1 MFPASGKRQLKTL
14 YHFMK
19 KVLSSGLSL
28 LLLSSNQVFAQ
39 FAPPVGQPG
48 TTAMYKDSSAFIAW
62 ANVCTVKRGLQDT
75 SDNSLGYANVGDET
89 MALSVAGSN
98 GVVSLGDGGSAIL
111 QFSLPLADG
120 PGPDLAVFE
129 NSFDD
134 AFLELAFVEASSDGV
149 NYFRFPATS
158 NTDTTTQTS
167 SFGPTNATLINNLA
181 GKYRSLYGTPFDLAD
196 LPSTALLNPLA
207 ITHIKIIDVIG
218 SIQNQYCT
226 RDQYNH
232 KINDPWPTGFGSG
245 GFDLDAVGVI
255 HNQSNVGIKE
265 NEIGLSFN
273 LFPNPAT
280 DQLHIGVALNE
291 TCKVIITNSIGEFLK
306 EEMINHNNST
316 LNIESLEAGI
326 YFISVETSNK
336 KGVKCFIKSQD

>member
-1 MFPASGKRQLKTL
+1 MKNFLVSCSLIVLFSQNQQL
-14 YHFMK
+14 M
-19 KVLSSGLSL
+19 
-28 LLLSSNQVFAQ
+28 AQ
-39 FAPPVGQPG
+39 FAPPVGQLG
-48 TTAMYKDSSAFIAW
+48 TTAMHKDSSAFIAW
-62 ANVCTVKRGLQDT
+62 ANSCTVKRGLQDT
-75 SDNSLGYANVGDET
+75 SDNALGYANVGDET
-89 MALSVAGSN
+89 MALGVAGAN

-111 QFSLPLADG
+111 QFSLPLSDS
-120 PGPDLAVFE
+120 PGPDFAVFE

-134 AFLELAFVEASSDGV
+134 TFLELAFVEASSDGV

-181 GKYRSLYGTPFDLAD
+181 GKYRALYGTPFDLSD
-196 LPSTALLNPLA
+196 LPTTALLNPSA

-265 NEIGLSFN
+265 NELTLNFN
-273 LFPNPAT
+273 LFPNPAK
-280 DQLHIGVALNE
+280 DQLHFGGISNE
-291 TCKVIITNSIGEFLK
+291 RYEVSITNSIGQLFK
-306 EEMINHNNST
+306 EGIIDYNNST
-316 LNIESLEAGI
+316 INIESLEAGI
-326 YFISVETSNK
+326 YFILVETSNQK
-336 KGVKCFIKSQD
+336 AVRRFIKSQN